1 MGLGP
6 VELDENSHSGIN
18 FFDSNGHGSCCLDR
32 GNYTVSG
39 WSSSRSSVIELN
51 YTTGILLRIRM
62 RYTTTVLFMKRLLS
76 QGRWWKIQDLS
87 GGKHG
92 MKMITSGR
100 SF

>member
-6 VELDENSHSGIN
+6 VELDENSDSGIN

-39 WSSSRSSVIELN
+39 WSSSRSSVID
-51 YTTGILLRIRM
+51 TGFI
-62 RYTTTVLFMKRLLS
+62 
-76 QGRWWKIQDLS
+76 RWWKIQDLS